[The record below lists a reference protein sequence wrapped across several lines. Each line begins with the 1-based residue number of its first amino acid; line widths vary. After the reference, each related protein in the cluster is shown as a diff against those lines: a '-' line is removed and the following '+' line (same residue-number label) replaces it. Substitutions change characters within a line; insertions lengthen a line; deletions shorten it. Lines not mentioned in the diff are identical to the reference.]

1 MTGLRYAII
10 AGLCG
15 GTGLWLVLAW
25 FMPARPKLAQ
35 ALAMLSPFTDSVRTT
50 EPPHGWEVVGAWGLD
65 KLPEWVRPIP
75 AKNLALLSITP
86 SAFLARK
93 IGFAIGGLLAPGVV
107 AVVAALVGMP
117 LPWVVPAVTAVAL
130 AGAGFMLPDL
140 DVRGKAARARR
151 DFSRTLACFV
161 DLVALER
168 SCGSGTK
175 QALDTAAGVGDSW
188 AFRRL
193 RECLD
198 HSTWAGVAGWD
209 AMSELAAELDL
220 PELSDVADI
229 IRISGSEGAGIYRIL
244 RARARGIREALL
256 TSDLTRSN
264 EANER
269 MSLPV
274 SVLGIIFLA
283 ILIGPALLSM
293 TGLLP

>member
-1 MTGLRYAII
+1 MTGLRYAIV
-10 AGLCG
+10 AGLFG
-15 GTGLWLVLAW
+15 GTGLWLFILWCTPAYPRLGEALALLSPRTDLVRRE
-25 FMPARPKLAQ
+25 PAR
-35 ALAMLSPFTDSVRTT
+35 
-50 EPPHGWEVVGAWGLD
+50 GWEAVGAWGLD
-65 KLPEWVRPIP
+65 RLPGWVRPIP
-75 AKNLALLSITP
+75 AKDLALLSITP

-93 IGFAIGGLLAPGVV
+93 MGFAIAGLVAPGVV
-107 AVVAALVGMP
+107 AVVAALLGAP
-117 LPWVVPAVTAVAL
+117 FPWVAPAVAMVVFAV
-130 AGAGFMLPDL
+130 GGFVLPDL
-140 DVRGKAARARR
+140 DIRAKSARARR

-188 AFRRL
+188 GFRRL

-198 HSTWAGVAGWD
+198 HATWAGVAGWD
-209 AMSELAAELDL
+209 GLRDLADQLDL
-220 PELSDVADI
+220 PDLSDVADI

-244 RARARGIREALL
+244 RARARGIREALM
-256 TSDLTRSN
+256 TSELTRSN

-293 TGLLP
+293 TGLLL